1 MAPLSAEL
9 AVGPGTI
16 DLVKIAVVCPYDIGK
31 PGGVQDQAVHLV
43 EWLQE
48 AGHHAWLVAPGE
60 GGPPGTISV
69 GAAANVPI
77 NQSVAPVAI
86 DIDVP
91 KAVVSAVTDADVV
104 HIHEPFVPLVG
115 AAALLGVTPPKVVTF
130 HADPSSIVRGL
141 YRVGSVLLRRW
152 AKRAAVV
159 TAVSPVAAAAV
170 APFAEA
176 RIIPNGIDTAAF
188 SGGGQRTPGL
198 VAFLGRDDP
207 RKGLDVLLAAWP
219 TVKSAVPGA
228 ELHVMGANR
237 PDGGPGIV

>member
-1 MAPLSAEL
+1 MALVSAEL
-9 AVGPGTI
+9 AIGPGTI
-16 DLVKIAVVCPYDIGK
+16 GLVKIAVVCPYDIGK

-69 GAAANVPI
+69 GRRRTCP
-77 NQSVAPVAI
+77 STGRWRRLPSTSTY
-86 DIDVP
+86 P
-91 KAVVSAVTDADVV
+91 GRSSAVADADVV

-176 RIIPNGIDTAAF
+176 RIIPNGVDTANF
-188 SGGGQRTPGL
+188 SGGEIGSRAL
-198 VAFLGRDDP
+198 SVAFLG
-207 RKGLDVLLAAWP
+207 
-219 TVKSAVPGA
+219 
-228 ELHVMGANR
+228 
-237 PDGGPGIV
+237 